1 MLRRC
6 NAPPRMN
13 TVLDPLV
20 IGLLLAAALMHATW
34 NALLKA
40 DTGDRLATFG
50 VIMLTGGLV
59 SLPLV
64 FVLPMLPAAAWLWLL
79 ASVVIHNFYY
89 FFLLKAYA
97 TGDLSHTYPIAR
109 GLGPLL
115 VAIFSGRL
123 LGEYL
128 RLQDG
133 VGVALVS
140 LGILAIAARQ
150 RGMAE
155 GAAASRAHRRRHR
168 LATLYAVLTG
178 VTIAGYLF
186 SDGLGV
192 RAAGPTDAH
201 RLAYIAWLNVCE
213 GPWLICLALYL
224 RPYTVAAYLKK
235 GPRGWWRGAVGGAIA
250 TVGYAIA
257 IWALATGP
265 IAHVA
270 AVRESS
276 VLFAAVMGAALLGEP
291 FGLRR
296 IAAAGVIVAG
306 LVLMNGPSLF

>member
-1 MLRRC
+1 MT
-6 NAPPRMN
+6 
-13 TVLDPLV
+13 TVLEPYI
-20 IGLLLAAALMHATW
+20 IGMLLAAALMHATW

-50 VIMLTGGLV
+50 IIMLTGSLV

-64 FVLPMLPAAAWLWLL
+64 FVLPFLPGEAWLWLL
-79 ASVVIHNFYY
+79 VSVIIHNFYY
-89 FFLLKAYA
+89 YFLLKMYA

-133 VGVALVS
+133 AGVALVS
-140 LGILAIAARQ
+140 LGIVALAWSQRRGTAGDSDAVAAR
-150 RGMAE
+150 GK
-155 GAAASRAHRRRHR
+155 HRR
-168 LATLYAVLTG
+168 ATLYAVLTG
-178 VTIAGYLF
+178 ITIAGYLF

-192 RAAGPTDAH
+192 RAAGPTTEH

-224 RPYTVAAYLKK
+224 RPLSVAAYLRR
-235 GPRGWWRGAVGGAIA
+235 GPRGWWRGAVGGAVA
-250 TVGYAIA
+250 TLGYGIA
-257 IWALATGP
+257 IWALAKGP

-276 VLFAAVMGAALLGEP
+276 VVFAALMGALLLGER

-296 IAAAGVIVAG
+296 IIAAAVIVAG
-306 LVLMNGPSLF
+306 LILMNGPTLF

>member
-1 MLRRC
+1 MT
-6 NAPPRMN
+6 
-13 TVLDPLV
+13 TVLEPYI

-40 DTGDRLATFG
+40 DSGDRLATFG
-50 VIMLTGGLV
+50 VIMLTGSLV

-64 FVLPMLPAAAWLWLL
+64 FFLPFLPREAWLWLA
-79 ASVVIHNFYY
+79 ASVFIHNFYY
-89 FFLLKAYA
+89 YFLLKMYA
-97 TGDLSHTYPIAR
+97 SGDLSHTYPIAR

-128 RLQDG
+128 RMQDG
-133 VGVALVS
+133 AGVALVS
-140 LGILAIAARQ
+140 LGIVALAAFQRRQ
-150 RGMAE
+150 VNGEAPTELMRGQ
-155 GAAASRAHRRRHR
+155 HRR
-168 LATLYAVLTG
+168 ATLYAVATG
-178 VTIAGYLF
+178 ITIAGYLF

-192 RAAGPTDAH
+192 RAAGPTLEH
-201 RLAYIAWLNVCE
+201 RLSYIAWLNVCE

-224 RPYTVAAYLKK
+224 RPLSVAAYLRR
-235 GPRGWWRGAVGGAIA
+235 GPRGWWRGAVGGLIA
-250 TVGYAIA
+250 TLGYAIA
-257 IWALATGP
+257 IWALAKGP

-276 VLFAAVMGAALLGEP
+276 VVFAAVMGALLLGEP

-306 LVLMNGPSLF
+306 LILMNGPTLF

>member
-1 MLRRC
+1 
-6 NAPPRMN
+6 MN
-13 TVLDPLV
+13 TVLDPVV

-34 NALLKA
+34 NALLKS

-50 VIMLTGGLV
+50 IIMLTGSLV
-59 SLPLV
+59 SLPFV
-64 FVLPMLPAAAWLWLL
+64 FFLPFPPKTAWMWLG
-79 ASVVIHNFYY
+79 ASVLIHNFYY
-89 FFLLKAYA
+89 YFLLKAYA

-128 RLQDG
+128 RFQDG

-140 LGILAIAARQ
+140 LAIIALAAPQ
-150 RGMAE
+150 R
-155 GAAASRAHRRRHR
+155 RAGGERLSATLRGQHRR
-168 LATLYAVLTG
+168 ATLYAVLTG

-192 RAAGPTDAH
+192 RASGPSFEH
-201 RLAYIAWLNVCE
+201 KMSYIAWLNVCE
-213 GPWLICLALYL
+213 GPWLICVALYL
-224 RPYTVAAYLKK
+224 RPLTVTAFLKR
-235 GPRGWWRGAVGGAIA
+235 GPRGWWRGAAGGAIA
-250 TVGYAIA
+250 TLGYAIA
-257 IWALATGP
+257 IWALAAGP

-276 VLFAAVMGAALLGEP
+276 VLFAAAMGALLLGEP
-291 FGLRR
+291 FGRLR
-296 IAAAGVIVAG
+296 IVAAAIIVAG
-306 LVLMNGPSLF
+306 LVLMNGPTLM

>member
-1 MLRRC
+1 
-6 NAPPRMN
+6 MN

-50 VIMLTGGLV
+50 VIMLTGSLM

-64 FVLPMLPAAAWLWLL
+64 FFVPFLPAKAWLWLL
-79 ASVVIHNFYY
+79 ASVIVHNFYY

-115 VAIFSGRL
+115 VAIFSGRVL
-123 LGEYL
+123 AEYL

-133 VGVALVS
+133 IGVALVS
-140 LGILAIAARQ
+140 LGIVALAAPRRRLANGETISKALLGQ
-150 RGMAE
+150 
-155 GAAASRAHRRRHR
+155 HRR
-168 LATLYAVLTG
+168 ATVYAILTG

-186 SDGLGV
+186 ADGLGV
-192 RAAGPTDAH
+192 RAAGPSFAH
-201 RLAYIAWLNVCE
+201 KLSYIAWLNVCE
-213 GPWLICLALYL
+213 GPWLIGLAFYL
-224 RPYTVAAYLKK
+224 RPLSVAAFLRK

-250 TVGYAIA
+250 TLGYGIA
-257 IWALATGP
+257 IWALAAGP

-276 VLFAAVMGAALLGEP
+276 VLFAAVMGALLLGEP
-291 FGLRR
+291 LGTLR
-296 IAAAGVIVAG
+296 IVAAGVIVAG
-306 LVLMNGPSLF
+306 LVLMNGPTLF

>member
-1 MLRRC
+1 MH
-6 NAPPRMN
+6 
-13 TVLDPLV
+13 TVLDPVV
-20 IGLLLAAALMHATW
+20 IGLLLAAALMHASW
-34 NALLKA
+34 NALLKS

-50 VIMLTGGLV
+50 VIMLTGSLM
-59 SLPLV
+59 SLPLAA
-64 FVLPMLPAAAWLWLL
+64 FLPFPPQQAWLWLL
-79 ASVVIHNFYY
+79 ASVIVHNFYY

-128 RLQDG
+128 RIQDG

-140 LGILAIAARQ
+140 LGILTLAAPQ
-150 RGMAE
+150 RLADGEPLSHALR
-155 GAAASRAHRRRHR
+155 GRHR
-168 LATLYAVLTG
+168 LATIYAALTG

-192 RAAGPTDAH
+192 RAAGPTFEH
-201 RLAYIAWLNVCE
+201 KLSYIVWLNICE
-213 GPWLICLALYL
+213 GPWMIVAALYL
-224 RPYTVAAYLKK
+224 RPLSVATFLRK
-235 GPRGWWRGAVGGAIA
+235 GPRRWWRGAVGGAIA
-250 TVGYAIA
+250 TIGYAIA
-257 IWALATGP
+257 IWALAAGP

-276 VLFAAVMGAALLGEP
+276 VLFGAVMGALLLGEP
-291 FGLRR
+291 FGSRR
-296 IAAAGVIVAG
+296 IVAAAVIVAG
-306 LVLMNGPSLF
+306 LILMNGPALF

>member
-1 MLRRC
+1 
-6 NAPPRMN
+6 MN

-34 NALLKA
+34 NALLKS

-50 VIMLTGGLV
+50 VIMLTGSLV

-64 FVLPMLPAAAWLWLL
+64 FFLPFPPKTAWLWLA

-89 FFLLKAYA
+89 SFLLKAYA

-128 RLQDG
+128 RVQDG

-140 LGILAIAARQ
+140 LAIIALAAPQ
-150 RGMAE
+150 RRLASGE
-155 GAAASRAHRRRHR
+155 IITGALRGKHR
-168 LATLYAVLTG
+168 LATIYAALTG

-192 RAAGPTDAH
+192 RASGPTFEH
-201 RLAYIAWLNVCE
+201 KLSYIAWLNVCE
-213 GPWLICLALYL
+213 GPWLIALALYL
-224 RPYTVAAYLKK
+224 RPLSVAAFLRK
-235 GPRGWWRGAVGGAIA
+235 GARGWWKGATGGAIA
-250 TVGYAIA
+250 TLGYAIA

-276 VLFAAVMGAALLGEP
+276 VLFAAAMGALLLGEP
-291 FGLRR
+291 FGRLR
-296 IAAAGVIVAG
+296 IIAAGVIVAG
-306 LVLMNGPSLF
+306 LVLMNGPTIF

>member
-1 MLRRC
+1 
-6 NAPPRMN
+6 MN

-50 VIMLTGGLV
+50 IIMLTGSLV
-59 SLPLV
+59 SLPFV
-64 FVLPMLPAAAWLWLL
+64 FFLPFPPKTSWLWLL
-79 ASVVIHNFYY
+79 CSVIIHNFYY
-89 FFLLKAYA
+89 YFLLKAYA

-128 RLQDG
+128 RFQDG

-140 LGILAIAARQ
+140 LAIIALAAPQRRAGGELLSAAL
-150 RGMAE
+150 RGQ
-155 GAAASRAHRRRHR
+155 HRR
-168 LATLYAVLTG
+168 ATLYAVLTG
-178 VTIAGYLF
+178 ITIAGYLF

-192 RAAGPTDAH
+192 RSAGPSFEH
-201 RLAYIAWLNVCE
+201 KMSYIAWLNVCE
-213 GPWLICLALYL
+213 GPWLICVALYL
-224 RPYTVAAYLKK
+224 RPLTVTAYLRK
-235 GPRGWWRGAVGGAIA
+235 GPRGWWRGAAGGAIA
-250 TVGYAIA
+250 TLGYAIA
-257 IWALATGP
+257 IWALAAGP

-276 VLFAAVMGAALLGEP
+276 VLFAAAMGALLLGEP
-291 FGLRR
+291 FGRLR
-296 IAAAGVIVAG
+296 IVAAAVIVAG
-306 LVLMNGPSLF
+306 LVLMNGPTLL

>member
-1 MLRRC
+1 MH
-6 NAPPRMN
+6 
-13 TVLDPLV
+13 TVLDPVV
-20 IGLLLAAALMHATW
+20 IALLLAAALMHATW
-34 NALLKA
+34 NALLKSY
-40 DTGDRLATFG
+40 TGDRLATFG
-50 VIMLTGGLV
+50 VIMLTGSII
-59 SLPLV
+59 SLPLAA
-64 FVLPMLPAAAWLWLL
+64 FLPFPPQKAWLWML

-140 LGILAIAARQ
+140 LGILTLAAPQ
-150 RGMAE
+150 RLANGEPLTHALR
-155 GAAASRAHRRRHR
+155 GRHR
-168 LATLYAVLTG
+168 LATTYAALTG
-178 VTIAGYLF
+178 VTIASYLF

-192 RAAGPTDAH
+192 RASGPTFEH
-201 RLAYIAWLNVCE
+201 KLSYIVWLNICE
-213 GPWLICLALYL
+213 GPWLIVAALYL
-224 RPYTVAAYLKK
+224 RPFAVAAYLRK

-257 IWALATGP
+257 IWALAAGP

-276 VLFAAVMGAALLGEP
+276 VLFAAVMGALLLGEP
-291 FGLRR
+291 FGTRR
-296 IAAAGVIVAG
+296 IAAAGIIVAG
-306 LVLMNGPSLF
+306 LLLMNGPSFF

>member
-1 MLRRC
+1 
-6 NAPPRMN
+6 MN

-50 VIMLTGGLV
+50 VIMLTGSLV
-59 SLPLV
+59 SLPFV
-64 FVLPMLPAAAWLWLL
+64 FFVPFPPKAAWLWML
-79 ASVVIHNFYY
+79 ASVIIHNFYY
-89 FFLLKAYA
+89 YFLLKAYA

-109 GLGPLL
+109 GLGPLI

-128 RLQDG
+128 RVQDG
-133 VGVALVS
+133 FGVALVS
-140 LGILAIAARQ
+140 LGIVALA
-150 RGMAE
+150 MPK
-155 GAAASRAHRRRHR
+155 RRHMGGEDISKALLGKHR
-168 LATLYAVLTG
+168 TATIYAVLTG
-178 VTIAGYLF
+178 ITIAGYLF

-192 RAAGPTDAH
+192 RAAGPTFEH
-201 RLAYIAWLNVCE
+201 KLSYIVWLNICE
-213 GPWLICLALYL
+213 GPWLILVALYL
-224 RPYTVAAYLKK
+224 RPLSVVAYLRK

-250 TVGYAIA
+250 TLGYAIA
-257 IWALATGP
+257 IWALAAGP

-276 VLFAAVMGAALLGEP
+276 VLFAAVMGALLLGEP
-291 FGLRR
+291 FGRLR
-296 IAAAGVIVAG
+296 IVAAGVIVAG
-306 LVLMNGPSLF
+306 LILMNGPTLF

>member
-1 MLRRC
+1 
-6 NAPPRMN
+6 MN

-34 NALLKA
+34 NALLKS

-50 VIMLTGGLV
+50 IIMLTGSIV

-64 FVLPMLPAAAWLWLL
+64 FFLPFPPKTAWLWLA
-79 ASVVIHNFYY
+79 ASVAIHNFYY

-128 RLQDG
+128 RFQDG

-140 LGILAIAARQ
+140 LAIIALAAPQ
-150 RGMAE
+150 R
-155 GAAASRAHRRRHR
+155 R
-168 LATLYAVLTG
+168 LASGEVLTGALRGKHRQATIYAVLTG

-192 RAAGPTDAH
+192 RASGPTFEH
-201 RLAYIAWLNVCE
+201 KLSYIAWLNVCE
-213 GPWLICLALYL
+213 GPWLIALALYL
-224 RPYTVAAYLKK
+224 RPLSVAAYLRK
-235 GPRGWWRGAVGGAIA
+235 GPRGWWKGAVGGAIA
-250 TVGYAIA
+250 TLGYAIA
-257 IWALATGP
+257 IWALAAGP

-276 VLFAAVMGAALLGEP
+276 VLFAAAMGALLLGEP
-291 FGLRR
+291 FGRLR
-296 IAAAGVIVAG
+296 IIAAGVIVAG
-306 LVLMNGPSLF
+306 LILMNGPTIF

>member
-1 MLRRC
+1 MH
-6 NAPPRMN
+6 
-13 TVLDPLV
+13 TVLDPVV
-20 IGLLLAAALMHATW
+20 IGLLLAAALMHASW
-34 NALLKA
+34 NALLKS

-50 VIMLTGGLV
+50 VIMLTGSLM
-59 SLPLV
+59 SLPLAA
-64 FVLPMLPAAAWLWLL
+64 FLPFPPQKAWLWLL

-128 RLQDG
+128 RIQDG

-140 LGILAIAARQ
+140 FGILALAAPQ
-150 RGMAE
+150 RLANGEPLTHALR
-155 GAAASRAHRRRHR
+155 GRHR
-168 LATLYAVLTG
+168 LATIYAALTG

-192 RAAGPTDAH
+192 RAAGPTFEH
-201 RLAYIAWLNVCE
+201 KLSYIVWLNICE
-213 GPWLICLALYL
+213 GPWMIVAALYL
-224 RPYTVAAYLKK
+224 RPLSVATFLRK
-235 GPRGWWRGAVGGAIA
+235 GPRGWWRGVVGGAIA
-250 TVGYAIA
+250 TIGYAIA
-257 IWALATGP
+257 IWALAAGP

-276 VLFAAVMGAALLGEP
+276 VLFGAVMGALLLGEP
-291 FGLRR
+291 FGSRR
-296 IAAAGVIVAG
+296 IVAAAVIVAG
-306 LVLMNGPSLF
+306 LILMNGPALF

>member
-1 MLRRC
+1 MH
-6 NAPPRMN
+6 
-13 TVLDPLV
+13 TVLDPIV

-50 VIMLTGGLV
+50 VMMLTGSIV
-59 SLPLV
+59 SLPFV
-64 FVLPMLPAAAWLWLL
+64 FFLPFLPLKAWLWLA
-79 ASVVIHNFYY
+79 ASVAIHNFYY
-89 FFLLKAYA
+89 FFLLKAYS

-128 RLQDG
+128 RVQDG

-140 LGILAIAARQ
+140 FGIVALAARQ
-150 RGMAE
+150 RRD
-155 GAAASRAHRRRHR
+155 ASGEAMSPEYRRKHR
-168 LATLYAVLTG
+168 LATIYAVLTG
-178 VTIAGYLF
+178 ITIAGYLF

-192 RAAGPTDAH
+192 RAAGPTFEH
-201 RLAYIAWLNVCE
+201 RMAYIAWLNVCE
-213 GPWLICLALYL
+213 GPWLICFALFL
-224 RPYTVAAYLKK
+224 RPLNVAAYLRK
-235 GPRGWWRGAVGGAIA
+235 GPRGWWRGATGGAIA
-250 TVGYAIA
+250 TLGYGIA
-257 IWALATGP
+257 IWALAVGP

-276 VLFAAVMGAALLGEP
+276 VLFASVMGALLLSEP

-306 LVLMNGPSLF
+306 LLLMNGPTLF